1 MVSSRDE
8 ERQAL
13 LRNTEKRSH
22 RSHQFFVAVAAL
34 LVISSVG
41 VVVSLLHQ
49 DASGTNLFF
58 MQWNPDAHT
67 LHR

>member
-1 MVSSRDE
+1 MAKSTDE

-13 LRNTEKRSH
+13 LRNVEKRSS

-41 VVVSLLHQ
+41 VVVSLLHR
-49 DASGTNLFF
+49 DASGTN
-58 MQWNPDAHT
+58 MYTANHVYGY
-67 LHR
+67 